1 MKRKLMGAVLV
12 MVLATMPISTVQ
24 ATEMKEPTVEAED
37 IIGVSATDVVIA
49 ANTKLTE
56 DKVVTGD
63 LYVRAP
69 LDLNGFNIQVKGD
82 VYAEAD
88 VFVDSGEKLTVA
100 GNYMQKAR
108 HLEVNGG
115 TVTIGGDLRVFDTD
129 ETGKRVMGTGCVRLF
144 TTNST
149 VTIDG
154 DMILNT
160 DCINGM
166 MYGAS
171 TMGVFTLKGDLIQ
184 EHSGAGFKPQNL
196 ILAGTGE
203 QTLSLM
209 NDANIGKL
217 QVTNGA
223 KIQVTNYF
231 NAGLGSDVTL
241 VAKNGTVKTSFI
253 SLNGNKLQING
264 NVQAEGDV
272 YVQDG
277 AKLTVTGD
285 YMQKTEEL
293 EMKAGT
299 VGITGDL
306 LLYSLDDAGKEI
318 RGDGHIV
325 LASTDSAISIDG
337 DMIMNTEC
345 YNGMYYGGY
354 TAGTIT
360 LKGDLIQEH
369 SGSGFRPQNL
379 ILAGTEEQTLT
390 LLPDS
395 FLGNLQVKNNI
406 NILVTDWF
414 NASLGSDIS
423 LVTTTEEWSIRTN
436 QLIFNGKE
444 LNVNGNFLAEGDVK
458 VGSGTLKV
466 KGSYWQMIGGLLIT
480 DGHVNV
486 SNDLLIQNVD
496 ENGKPVTGEG
506 YLQVKDQNGFLK
518 VGGSM
523 LLNTTSNMFHY
534 VNGKILIRK
543 DLIQEPAEAFFRPA
557 YIYMEGAGAQK
568 ISFASANAKIGTLE
582 LGQHI
587 SKYTFN
593 PNPCWNKLIEVENP
607 FSDVKV
613 NGWEFPYVKFA
624 LDYSLM
630 GGKGTGNDGKVI
642 FDPSKNMTRAEFVQA
657 LYNKEGKP
665 AVSYT
670 NVFSDVPADKWFT
683 NAIMWAYQNNI
694 VKGKEGK
701 FDVSGNITREEMATI
716 LYKYAANY
724 KKYEVEVGATLEG
737 YTDVSSISS
746 WATKNIEWAI
756 WCGVM
761 KGKGTQIAPRDYA
774 TRAECATMLRN
785 FIMAYED

>member
-1 MKRKLMGAVLV
+1 MKRKLFSAVLV
-12 MVLATMPISTVQ
+12 MVLATMSITTVQ
-24 ATEMKEPTVEAED
+24 ATEMKEPSVEAEE
-37 IIGVSATDVVIA
+37 IIGVSATDMVVSE
-49 ANTKLTE
+49 NTKLTQ

-63 LYVRAP
+63 LYVKAP
-69 LDLNGFNIQVKGD
+69 LDLNGFNLQVKGD

-108 HLEVNGG
+108 YLEVNGG
-115 TVTIGGDLRVFDTD
+115 IVTIGGNLGVYDTD
-129 ETGKRVMGTGCVRLF
+129 TAGKRVMGTGCVRLF
-144 TTNST
+144 TTDSA

-160 DCINGM
+160 DCLNGM
-166 MYGAS
+166 TYGGY
-171 TMGVFTLKGDLIQ
+171 TKGIFTLKGDLIE
-184 EHSGAGFKPQNL
+184 EHAGTGFKPQNL

-203 QTLSLM
+203 QTLSLL
-209 NDANIGKL
+209 NDVNIGKL

-223 KIQVTNYF
+223 KIQVTDYF

-241 VAKNGTVKTSFI
+241 VAKNGTVRTSFI
-253 SLNGNKLQING
+253 SLNGNKLQVNG

-277 AKLTVTGD
+277 AKLTVTGN
-285 YMQKTEEL
+285 YMQKTEQL
-293 EMKAGT
+293 EMKSGT
-299 VGITGDL
+299 VAITGDL
-306 LLYSLDDAGKEI
+306 LLYSLDDAGKKI
-318 RGDGHIV
+318 RGNGHII
-325 LASTDSAISIDG
+325 LASKDSAISIDG
-337 DMIMNTEC
+337 DMIMDTEC
-345 YNGMYYGGY
+345 VNGMWHNSY

-369 SGSGFRPQNL
+369 SGVGFISQNL

-390 LLPDS
+390 LLPES
-395 FLGNLQVKNNI
+395 FLGNLQVKNNVSVR
-406 NILVTDWF
+406 VTEWF
-414 NASLGSDIS
+414 NAGLGSDVS
-423 LVTTTEEWSIRTN
+423 VVTTTEEWSIRTN
-436 QLIFNGKE
+436 QLILNGKE

-466 KGSYWQMIGGLLIT
+466 KGSHWQMIGGLLIT

-486 SNDLLIQNVD
+486 SKDLLIQNVD
-496 ENGKPVTGEG
+496 ENGKPITGEG
-506 YLQVKDQNGFLK
+506 YLEIKDQNGFLK

-523 LLNTTSNMFHY
+523 LLNTTSNMYHY

-543 DLIQEPAEAFFRPA
+543 DLIQEPAEARFRPA

-568 ISFASANAKIGTLE
+568 ISFASANAQIGTLE

-593 PNPCWNKLIEVENP
+593 PNPCWNTLIEVENP
-607 FSDVKV
+607 FSDVNVK
-613 NGWEFPYVKFA
+613 GWEFPYVKYA
-624 LDYSLM
+624 LDYNLM
-630 GGKGTGNDGKVI
+630 GGKGTDNDGKVM
-642 FDPSKNMTRAEFVQA
+642 FDPGKNMTRAEFVQA

-665 AVSYT
+665 AVTYS
-670 NVFSDVPADKWFT
+670 NVFTDVPDGKWFT
-683 NAIMWAYQNNI
+683 NAIMWAYQNDI
-694 VKGKEGK
+694 VKGKADK

-724 KKYEVEVGATLEG
+724 KKYEVAVGASLDE
-737 YTDVSSISS
+737 YTDASTISS

-761 KGKGTQIAPRDYA
+761 KGKGTMIAPRDFA